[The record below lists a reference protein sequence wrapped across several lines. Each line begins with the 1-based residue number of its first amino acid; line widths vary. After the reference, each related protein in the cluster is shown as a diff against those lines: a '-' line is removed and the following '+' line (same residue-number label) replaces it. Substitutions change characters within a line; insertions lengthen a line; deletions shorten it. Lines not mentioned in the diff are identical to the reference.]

1 MRSRPKLAV
10 RGGRHH
16 SVLAGSRQAGGSSS
30 SLCSHPGHGAFLR
43 CLPLFCKAALS
54 SRNLANLNYVKAD
67 AVSSDQLFQ
76 GKAPWKKKKKKKSC
90 VFQLEKQKKTG
101 KEPENRKHSKKEEH
115 LWSHLTPHAQASPIH
130 EAQGRALGSETHGL
144 QGKTG
149 RHEFYNLRR

>member
-76 GKAPWKKKKKKKSC
+76 GKAPWEKKKKKKILRLPVRKAEENR
-90 VFQLEKQKKTG
+90 QGTRKQK
-101 KEPENRKHSKKEEH
+101 
-115 LWSHLTPHAQASPIH
+115 AQ
-130 EAQGRALGSETHGL
+130 
-144 QGKTG
+144 
-149 RHEFYNLRR
+149 